1 RGHERGGGPMIAA
14 AVEDPAI
21 DHGGDPDLLAAAL
34 EMAERAIPAFP
45 CWPINAD
52 GVCAC
57 PKGATCGKN
66 AGKHPLSPCVPR
78 GLLDASSDARALTE
92 WWLMWP
98 DANLAGVTGP
108 DSGLLVLDIDPDA
121 DGWESLDALLL
132 AAYGPDAP
140 DYDPATWSVETGSGG
155 LHVYFRYPDG
165 LDIRNSAGKLGP
177 GLDVRAA
184 GGYVLLPPSL
194 HRSGNRYRWADGYD
208 PDSTPLADPP
218 TWLLS
223 RIAQPATPTKRAP
236 CLADGEPIKDG
247 SRNTT
252 LTSWAGSMRR
262 RGMSEEAI
270 RLALSHEN
278 DTRCKPPLDA
288 AEVAKIAHSVAGYAP
303 AAESEAVIL
312 PNGVVLH
319 VGKRRAHHGR

>member
-1 RGHERGGGPMIAA
+1 MIAA
-14 AVEDPAI
+14 AVEDPPI
-21 DHGGDPDLLAAAL
+21 DHETGPDMLGAAL
-34 EMAERAIPAFP
+34 EMAERGVPVFP
-45 CWPINAD
+45 CWPINED
-52 GVCAC
+52 GACAC
-57 PKGATCGKN
+57 PKGAACGKN
-66 AGKHPLSPCVPR
+66 AGKHPLADLVPN
-78 GLLDASSDARALTE
+78 GLHNATTDPRTIAE
-92 WWLMWP
+92 WWLLWG
-98 DANLAGVTGP
+98 DAGLAAVTGP
-108 DSGLLVLDIDPDA
+108 TSKLLVLDIDPDA
-121 DGWESLDALLL
+121 GGWESVDTLLL

-155 LHVYFRYPDG
+155 LHIYLRYPTG

-177 GLDVRAA
+177 GLDVRAS

-194 HRSGNRYRWADGYD
+194 HRSRNRYRWADGYD
-208 PDSTPLADPP
+208 PDNTPLADPP

-223 RIAQPATPTKRAP
+223 RIAQPVTSIKRAP

-278 DTRCKPPLDA
+278 ATRCTPPLDD

-303 AAESEAVIL
+303 ATEPPQIVRLASGAVIR
-312 PNGVVLH
+312 PTARGA
-319 VGKRRAHHGR
+319 RHGR